1 MIIFKS
7 IFKVVFLTLILSF
20 IPTIVSADVVM
31 GIFPR
36 RPAAATVAAFTP
48 LANRLSKV
56 LGEKVRIVAPKNFRV
71 FWKDVKQNR
80 FDLVHYNQFQYIK
93 SHKEQGYKVIA
104 ANEEFGKSTIAGA
117 IAVRTDSGI
126 NSIADLKGKTILFG
140 GGKMAMTSYIATT
153 GLLKKNGLA
162 EGKDYKVRFAANPPS
177 AVIGVYNN
185 AAQAAGTGDIALKVK
200 AIISK
205 IDASK
210 MKILAKSDR
219 FIEVCWAVNKSMPAD
234 EASRIQQAM
243 TTLKGSSEGK
253 QILKV
258 AHVTNFVKATD
269 ADFNKVREIARYAMG
284 KSY

>member
-1 MIIFKS
+1 
-7 IFKVVFLTLILSF
+7 
-20 IPTIVSADVVM
+20 
-31 GIFPR
+31 
-36 RPAAATVAAFTP
+36 
-48 LANRLSKV
+48 
-56 LGEKVRIVAPKNFRV
+56 
-71 FWKDVKQNR
+71 
-80 FDLVHYNQFQYIK
+80 
-93 SHKEQGYKVIA
+93 
-104 ANEEFGKSTIAGA
+104 
-117 IAVRTDSGI
+117 
-126 NSIADLKGKTILFG
+126 
-140 GGKMAMTSYIATT
+140 MTSYIATT

-210 MKILAKSDR
+210 MKILSKSDR
-219 FIEVCWAVNKSMPAD
+219 FIEECWAVNKSMPAD